1 MSDEPAPPF
10 SSRNRGVHAQIDR
23 DFPESARIGL
33 IHLLHAGLEKRYLDG
48 WGEIALELQR
58 IARVAPVPYEPSAVS
73 EGAAQSDAKD
83 LLMKLPWE
91 KGYDFCERLYG
102 HLARE
107 VGWQDEGGNYNLKV
121 PRSQVQ
127 MFFSHE
133 LQRLFLEENLAFE
146 FSGGLVQRR
155 GRRHTVDRVSRAEV
169 VLGDP
174 RLERARKHFSKALR
188 YFREVS
194 NPDPENAVKEAVCAV
209 EAAAKVLFPGAKGA
223 TLDDV
228 IKSLEGNKAGE
239 LPKAIGRTFT
249 GLYGFRNGGDGVA
262 HGGAS
267 GGPATPAIAE
277 YALAVASSQII
288 LLVDLA
294 SSQEGEIPF

>member
-1 MSDEPAPPF
+1 MPDDPTRPF

-23 DFPESARIGL
+23 DFPEAARIGL
-33 IHLLHAGLEKRYLDG
+33 LHLLYAGLEKRYLNG

-58 IARVAPVPYEPSAVS
+58 IARIAPVPYAPTS
-73 EGAAQSDAKD
+73 ESEDAAQSDAKD

-91 KGYDFCERLYG
+91 RGYDFCERLYG

-107 VGWQDEGGNYNLKV
+107 VGWQDEDGIYNVKV
-121 PRSQVQ
+121 PRSEVQ
-127 MFFSHE
+127 MFFAHE

-155 GRRHTVDRVSRAEV
+155 GIRHTVDRVSRAEV

-188 YFREVS
+188 YFRDVS
-194 NPDPENAVKEAVCAV
+194 KPDPENAVKEAVCAV
-209 EAAAKVLFPGAKGA
+209 EAAAKVLFPEAKGA

-228 IKSLEGNKAGE
+228 IKSLEGNKAGD
-239 LPKAIGRTFT
+239 LPKAIGRTLT
-249 GLYGFRNGGDGVA
+249 GLYGFRNGGDGVSN
-262 HGGAS
+262 GGAS
-267 GGPATPAIAE
+267 GGPATPAVAE
-277 YALAVASSQII
+277 YALGVAASQII

-294 SSQEGEIPF
+294 SAQEGEIPF